1 MLTPEEIGD
10 LIVRLRA
17 EGKAL
22 EGDGF
27 SHVGNVKG
35 AVKRVCVQ
43 LESLQ
48 LLLASPPAEEKAK
61 ETKGEQ
67 YANPACYG
75 EYGQN
80 VPGCECKRVFESLYA
95 RRNSKR

>member
-1 MLTPEEIGD
+1 MLTPEDIGD

-17 EGKAL
+17 EGRAL

-48 LLLASPPAEEKAK
+48 VLLATPPPAEEQTA
-61 ETKGEQ
+61 KGEQ
-67 YANPACYG
+67 YANPGCYG
-75 EYGQN
+75 QYADN
-80 VPGCECKRVFESLYA
+80 VPTCECRVVFENYYG
-95 RRNSKR
+95 RTR